1 MSRYTFINYT
11 GGKYQM
17 LDTIYQMLPADY
29 TTWIEVFCGSAVITL
44 NKTPSRVEIIN
55 DLNSEIFNLFNVVKH
70 KHKEFLEQFTYVL
83 NSREFYYKLRKNCM
97 KDLSDVEKA
106 FKTFY
111 IIRST
116 FGSRLNRPSFA
127 RWTTLRKKGVDFDN
141 IEQLVNKTYD
151 RLKGVLI
158 ENDDYSEILT
168 KYDAKDVFFFLDPP
182 YLTEDNKRCRDYV
195 YTMSQHDYV
204 VLNSYLTKLK
214 GRFLMTTN
222 DCQFLRKLF
231 KEFNQTVKYIKYS
244 ITNKEIRDNPKC
256 VSKKTGQLIVANYDF
271 ENQSLYRKG
280 FFKQEVA

>member
-1 MSRYTFINYT
+1 MSRYTFISYT

-17 LDTIYQMLPADY
+17 LDTIYQMLPAEY
-29 TTWIEVFCGSAVITL
+29 TTWIEVFCGSAVVTL
-44 NKTPSRVEIIN
+44 NKTPSKIEVIN

-83 NSREFYYKLRKNCM
+83 NSRELFYKLRKT
-97 KDLSDVEKA
+97 DVTKLTDVQKA

-111 IIRST
+111 IIRNT
-116 FGSRLNRPSFA
+116 FGSRLVRPAFA
-127 RWTTLRKKGVDFDN
+127 KWTTNNKGVDLEN
-141 IEQLVNKTYD
+141 IEDIVDKVYNRLRTVLVENMDYKNVLSTYD
-151 RLKGVLI
+151 
-158 ENDDYSEILT
+158 T
-168 KYDAKDVFFFLDPP
+168 KDALFFLDPP
-182 YLTEDNKRCRDYV
+182 YLTEGNKQCKDYL
-195 YTMSQHDYV
+195 YNMSQHDYV

-222 DCQFLRKLF
+222 DCSFLRKLF
-231 KEFNQTVKYIKYS
+231 KNFNQTVRYIKYQ
-244 ITNKEIRDNPKC
+244 ICNREIRDNPKC